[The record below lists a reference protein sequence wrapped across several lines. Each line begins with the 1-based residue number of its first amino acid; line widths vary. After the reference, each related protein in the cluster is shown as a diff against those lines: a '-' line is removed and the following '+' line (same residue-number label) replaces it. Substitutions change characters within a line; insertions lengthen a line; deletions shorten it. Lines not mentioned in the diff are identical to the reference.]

1 MSAAVKQSRP
11 QVWMDT
17 PGDWSWP
24 GRAAEAVEALPSP
37 PSWVPAFPPR
47 LEPLASGASGA
58 LGGRLRGIGAA
69 QPRANPRLV
78 VLATLISG
86 LIAACCALLL
96 LHGPGGFERVFTGQQ
111 STPAAATA
119 GTGAAHVAPAPAP
132 LPTLLAGNHDAAGSS
147 VDTASYASAALGG
160 EGSFHVYLPPGFA
173 ESGARYPV
181 LYLLHGNE
189 QHATAFLELGL
200 QGELDRLIAAHEV
213 PPMIA
218 VMIQGGKGAN
228 NWRDHGSR
236 GYESYVI
243 EVQQLIDRMLPTQA
257 ARSARAIA
265 GDSMG
270 GYGAMNVALGNP
282 RRFSIVESWLGFF
295 NGLEDELQAA
305 RPVIA
310 REGLHAYLYGGASDP
325 IADPSENAP
334 FAAQL
339 RDAGAHAHSAVYVG
353 GHTMETL
360 QAHLRHMLLY
370 VGRSLYENQRKA
382 APATVAPAARA
393 VSVHSSRPPGGAG
406 AATIAARP

>member
-1 MSAAVKQSRP
+1 MSAAIKQSRT
-11 QVWMDT
+11 QVWMDG
-17 PGDWSWP
+17 PGEWRWP
-24 GRAAEAVEALPSP
+24 GRAAEALPSP

-47 LEPLASGASGA
+47 LEPLASGAPGGIAGRSAVGSSG
-58 LGGRLRGIGAA
+58 A

-78 VLATLISG
+78 LLATLISG

-111 STPAAATA
+111 SAPAATA
-119 GTGAAHVAPAPAP
+119 SAVHVAPAPPP
-132 LPTLLAGNHDAAGSS
+132 LPTLVAGSHDAAGSS
-147 VDTASYASAALGG
+147 IDTASYASAALGG

-189 QHATAFLELGL
+189 QRATAFLQLGL

-295 NGLEDELQAA
+295 NGLDDELQAA

-310 REGLHAYLYGGASDP
+310 RDGLHAYLYGGASDP

-339 RDAGAHAHSAVYVG
+339 RGAGAHAHSAVYVG

-370 VGRSLYENQRKA
+370 VGRSLNENQRKA
-382 APATVAPAARA
+382 AGAR
-393 VSVHSSRPPGGAG
+393 VT
-406 AATIAARP
+406 TIATRP

>member
-1 MSAAVKQSRP
+1 MSAAVKQSRT
-11 QVWMDT
+11 QVWMDG
-17 PGDWSWP
+17 PGEWSWP
-24 GRAAEAVEALPSP
+24 GRAAEALPSP

-58 LGGRLRGIGAA
+58 LAGGSRSGSGVA

-78 VLATLISG
+78 ILATLISG

-111 STPAAATA
+111 PAPARTA
-119 GTGAAHVAPAPAP
+119 NAGAAYGATAPAP
-132 LPTLLAGNHDAAGSS
+132 LPTLIAGSHDAAGSS
-147 VDTASYASAALGG
+147 IDTASYASAALGR

-189 QHATAFLELGL
+189 QRATAFLRLGL

-243 EVQQLIDRMLPTQA
+243 EVQHLIDRMLPTQA

-339 RDAGAHAHSAVYVG
+339 RGAGAHAHSAVYVG

-360 QAHLRHMLLY
+360 QTHLRHMLLY

-382 APATVAPAARA
+382 APATVASPARA
-393 VSVHSSRPPGGAG
+393 VSVHSTRSAAG
-406 AATIAARP
+406 AAPATIAARP

>member
-1 MSAAVKQSRP
+1 MSAAVKQSRTH
-11 QVWMDT
+11 VWMDT

-24 GRAAEAVEALPSP
+24 GRAVEALPSP

-47 LEPLASGASGA
+47 LEPLASGASGSLA
-58 LGGRLRGIGAA
+58 GRSGAGAA

-96 LHGPGGFERVFTGQQ
+96 LHGPGGFERVFTGQR
-111 STPAAATA
+111 SAPARTA
-119 GTGAAHVAPAPAP
+119 SAGAAHVAAAPAP
-132 LPTLLAGNHDAAGSS
+132 LPTLLAGSRDAAGSS
-147 VDTASYASAALGG
+147 IDTASYASAALGG

-189 QHATAFLELGL
+189 QRATAFLQLGL
-200 QGELDRLIAAHEV
+200 QGELDRLIATHEV

-257 ARSARAIA
+257 ARSARAVA

-370 VGRSLYENQRKA
+370 VGRSLNENQRK
-382 APATVAPAARA
+382 PVGAR
-393 VSVHSSRPPGGAG
+393 VT
-406 AATIAARP
+406 TIAARP

>member
-1 MSAAVKQSRP
+1 MSAAVKQSRTH
-11 QVWMDT
+11 VWMDT

-47 LEPLASGASGA
+47 LEPLASGASGGLA
-58 LGGRLRGIGAA
+58 RRSGSGGAE
-69 QPRANPRLV
+69 PRANPRLV

-96 LHGPGGFERVFTGQQ
+96 LHGPGGFSRVFTGQQ
-111 STPAAATA
+111 SVPAATA
-119 GTGAAHVAPAPAP
+119 SAGAVHVAAAPAQ
-132 LPTLLAGNHDAAGSS
+132 LPTLLAGSHNAAGSS
-147 VDTASYASAALGG
+147 IDTASYASAALGR

-189 QHATAFLELGL
+189 QRATAFLQLGL

-257 ARSARAIA
+257 ARSARAVA

-295 NGLEDELQAA
+295 NGLDDELQAA

-339 RDAGAHAHSAVYVG
+339 REAGAHAHSAVYVG

-382 APATVAPAARA
+382 VGAR
-393 VSVHSSRPPGGAG
+393 VT
-406 AATIAARP
+406 TIAARP

>member
-1 MSAAVKQSRP
+1 MSAAVKQSRTHL
-11 QVWMDT
+11 WMDG
-17 PGDWSWP
+17 PGEWSWP

-47 LEPLASGASGA
+47 LELLASGASGSLA
-58 LGGRLRGIGAA
+58 GRSGAGAA

-96 LHGPGGFERVFTGQQ
+96 LHGPGGFERVFTGQR
-111 STPAAATA
+111 SAPVRIASA
-119 GTGAAHVAPAPAP
+119 GAAHVAAAPAP
-132 LPTLLAGNHDAAGSS
+132 LPTLLAGSRDAAGSS
-147 VDTASYASAALGG
+147 IDTAGYASAALGG

-173 ESGARYPV
+173 ERGARYPV

-189 QHATAFLELGL
+189 QRATAFLQLGL
-200 QGELDRLIAAHEV
+200 QGELDRLIAAREV

-243 EVQQLIDRMLPTQA
+243 EVQQMIDRMLPTQA
-257 ARSARAIA
+257 ARSARAVA

-295 NGLEDELQAA
+295 NGLDDELQAA

-370 VGRSLYENQRKA
+370 VGRSLNENQRK
-382 APATVAPAARA
+382 PVGAR
-393 VSVHSSRPPGGAG
+393 VT
-406 AATIAARP
+406 TIAARP

>member
-1 MSAAVKQSRP
+1 MSGATKQSRT
-11 QVWMDT
+11 QVWMDSL
-17 PGDWSWP
+17 GEWSWP
-24 GRAAEAVEALPSP
+24 GRAAEAVEALPTP

-47 LEPLASGASGA
+47 LEPLASGASAGA
-58 LGGRLRGIGAA
+58 AGGSIGA

-78 VLATLISG
+78 ALATLISG

-96 LHGPGGFERVFTGQQ
+96 LHGPGGFERVFTGHDPAPAL
-111 STPAAATA
+111 TPASHA
-119 GTGAAHVAPAPAP
+119 APAPAP
-132 LPTLLAGNHDAAGSS
+132 LPTLLAGGHDSAGSS
-147 VDTASYASAALGG
+147 IDTAAFTSAALGG

-173 ESGARYPV
+173 GSDARYPV

-189 QHATAFLELGL
+189 QRATAFLALGL

-213 PPMIA
+213 PPLIA

-236 GYESYVI
+236 GYEGYVI

-257 ARSARAIA
+257 TRSARAIA

-295 NGLEDELQAA
+295 NGLGDELHAA
-305 RPVIA
+305 QPVIA

-334 FAAQL
+334 FAARL
-339 RDAGAHAHSAVYVG
+339 RAAGASAHSAVYVG

-370 VGRSLYENQRKA
+370 VGRSLYENQRK
-382 APATVAPAARA
+382 PIATTT
-393 VSVHSSRPPGGAG
+393 SR
-406 AATIAARP
+406 R

>member
-1 MSAAVKQSRP
+1 MSAAVKQSRT

-58 LGGRLRGIGAA
+58 LAGRSRSRAQAA
-69 QPRANPRLV
+69 QPGANPGLV
-78 VLATLISG
+78 LLATLISG

-111 STPAAATA
+111 SAPATRASA
-119 GTGAAHVAPAPAP
+119 GAAHVTAAAPAP
-132 LPTLLAGNHDAAGSS
+132 LPTLLAGSHDAAGSS
-147 VDTASYASAALGG
+147 IDSASYESAALGG
-160 EGSFHVYLPPGFA
+160 EGSFHVYLPAGFA
-173 ESGARYPV
+173 DSGARYPV

-189 QHATAFLELGL
+189 QRATAFLQLGL

-228 NWRDHGSR
+228 NWRDHGSH

-305 RPVIA
+305 KPVIA
-310 REGLHAYLYGGASDP
+310 RDGLHAYLYGGASDP
-325 IADPSENAP
+325 IADPAENAP

-353 GHTMETL
+353 GHTMQTL

-370 VGRSLYENQRKA
+370 VGRSLYENQRE
-382 APATVAPAARA
+382 PAA
-393 VSVHSSRPPGGAG
+393 GAP
-406 AATIAARP
+406 RR